1 MRTLCATI
9 MRGSRDTRPLPQG
22 RRAVTPPRQSAPLSG
37 LRGLLLDPAS
47 MSSDSSTTWRM
58 THPLRH
64 WPVQLSGVP
73 LWRDHPAPSAM
84 SPTPAM
90 KRMMMRQMCSVHLSC
105 KFLCWVG
112 YYIRVCLNV
121 PKCIFLIPILQ
132 SRARVSFP
140 NVPLHHFNLDC
151 YTWDFYR

>member
-9 MRGSRDTRPLPQG
+9 MRGSRDMRPLPQG

-37 LRGLLLDPAS
+37 LHGLLLGPAS

-64 WPVQLSGVP
+64 WPVQWSGVP

-84 SPTPAM
+84 PLTPAM
-90 KRMMMRQMCSVHLSC
+90 KRMMMMMRQMCSVHLSC
-105 KFLCWVG
+105 KFLCWGQVLHTRVVERPKM
-112 YYIRVCLNV
+112 YIFYFHITEPCTS
-121 PKCIFLIPILQ
+121 IL
-132 SRARVSFP
+132 FP
-140 NVPLHHFNLDC
+140 M
-151 YTWDFYR
+151 